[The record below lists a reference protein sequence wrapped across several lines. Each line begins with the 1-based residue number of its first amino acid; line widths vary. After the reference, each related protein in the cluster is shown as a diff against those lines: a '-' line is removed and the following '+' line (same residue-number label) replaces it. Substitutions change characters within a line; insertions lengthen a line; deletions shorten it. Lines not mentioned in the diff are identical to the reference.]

1 MKENQKRMQMM
12 EQKLVEEVHLYCSPL
27 ELEEFIQHFRS
38 SFIQEFRKIADL
50 STFSIETESD
60 DYDFSSENAGK
71 SNFEDCQNYVLK
83 QKFTCMVH
91 EKDGEPC
98 EEDLD
103 LISDRV
109 FEVVKRSVGSI
120 PYFSF
125 LGFEDNSDD
134 GNQPS

>member
-1 MKENQKRMQMM
+1 MQMM

-27 ELEEFIQHFRS
+27 ELEEFIQHFCS
-38 SFIQEFRKIADL
+38 SFIQEFHKIADL
-50 STFSIETESD
+50 STFSVEKESD
-60 DYDFSSENAGK
+60 DYNLSNGNAGK
-71 SNFEDCQNYVLK
+71 SNFEDHQNYVLK

-103 LISDRV
+103 LISDRI

-125 LGFEDNSDD
+125 LGFDDDSDE

>member
-1 MKENQKRMQMM
+1 M

-27 ELEEFIQHFRS
+27 ELEDFIQHFRS

-50 STFSIETESD
+50 STFSVETESD

-91 EKDGEPC
+91 EIDGEPR

-103 LISDRV
+103 LISDRI
-109 FEVVKRSVGSI
+109 FEVVKQSVGSI

-125 LGFEDNSDD
+125 LGFDDDSDD